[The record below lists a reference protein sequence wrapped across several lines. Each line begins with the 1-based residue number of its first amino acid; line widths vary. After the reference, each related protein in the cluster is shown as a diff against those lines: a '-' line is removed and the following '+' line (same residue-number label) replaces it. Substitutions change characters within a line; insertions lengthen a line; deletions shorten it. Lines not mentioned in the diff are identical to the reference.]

1 MVMTHKLVELLNIG
15 DVQGAELMVQNS
27 HGDVFAIRKFRRSR
41 GDYYVVRHRQSGAHE
56 RFANL
61 EKAKSYM
68 QISPRA

>member
-1 MVMTHKLVELLNIG
+1 MTNKPVELLDTC
-15 DVQGAELMVQNS
+15 DVQGAEISVQNS

-68 QISPRA
+68 QVSRRT